1 MKNRK
6 GIILAGGDGTRLYPS
21 TRVISKQLL
30 PVYDKP
36 MIYYPLS
43 TQMLAGIREILIITS
58 PGNDILFREL
68 LGDGSQWGIKI
79 EYAVQ
84 PAPEGIA
91 QAFLVGAEFI
101 DGHPVCLALGDNI
114 FFAQGLGER
123 LRATSARENSTV
135 FAYSVLDPERYGV
148 IELNDDGMPV
158 DIVEK
163 PEFPKSNLAITGLY
177 FYGSEVVDMAAT
189 LKPSARGELEITD
202 INRLYIEA
210 GTLTVEMLGRGAAW
224 LDTGT
229 HESLLEASQFVA
241 TIEARQGLKIAS
253 PEELAWRMELI
264 DDAEL
269 AALATAHG
277 KSSYGA
283 YLTRLLQT

>member
-177 FYGSEVVDMAAT
+177 FYGPEVVDMAAT

-202 INRLYIEA
+202 INRLYYRGWHPDGRDARTRRRLARYGHARIPARSLAVRCHDRSPAGIENRQPRRA
-210 GTLTVEMLGRGAAW
+210 CLADGTDR
-224 LDTGT
+224 
-229 HESLLEASQFVA
+229 
-241 TIEARQGLKIAS
+241 
-253 PEELAWRMELI
+253 
-264 DDAEL
+264 
-269 AALATAHG
+269 
-277 KSSYGA
+277 
-283 YLTRLLQT
+283 